1 MFDNPQQEV
10 KNMSKKLRPIKLSDE
25 EFELFYKE
33 IYAEFGPKG
42 VPAFDPKAR
51 VTAPVEEEPMVEEI
65 PAEPVLEEVPQEIPA
80 EPVMEEE
87 VPAEPVYVPDEEVV
101 QENTAKAA
109 AVIRN
114 VREDEAMDDYS
125 DAAPAPKKE
134 KGVAGLVITLCIEC
148 LAIAGVVAYWL
159 VHIL

>member
-10 KNMSKKLRPIKLSDE
+10 KNMSKKLRPIKMSDE

-42 VPAFDPKAR
+42 VPAFDRNAQVAK
-51 VTAPVEEEPMVEEI
+51 PVEE
-65 PAEPVLEEVPQEIPA
+65 PVA
-80 EPVMEEE
+80 EPVMEPAAE
-87 VPAEPVYVPDEEVV
+87 VFEEPVAEEIPQEAPAAAPVYYPQEEI

-109 AVIRN
+109 AKIRN
-114 VREDEAMDDYS
+114 VHADEVIDDYT
-125 DAAPAPKKE
+125 DDVQIVKKE
-134 KGVAGLVITLCIEC
+134 KGVAGLVVTLCIEC

-159 VHIL
+159 IKIL

>member
-10 KNMSKKLRPIKLSDE
+10 KNMSKKLRPIKMSDE

-42 VPAFDPKAR
+42 VPAFDRNAQ
-51 VTAPVEEEPMVEEI
+51 AEDPVEEPVAEEI
-65 PAEPVLEEVPQEIPA
+65 SQEAPTA
-80 EPVMEEE
+80 T
-87 VPAEPVYVPDEEVV
+87 PVYYPHEEAI

-114 VREDEAMDDYS
+114 VKKDQVIDEHNKEVKIV
-125 DAAPAPKKE
+125 KKE
-134 KGVAGLVITLCIEC
+134 KGIAGLVVTLCIEC
-148 LAIAGVVAYWL
+148 LAIAGVVAYWMIK
-159 VHIL
+159 IL

>member
-10 KNMSKKLRPIKLSDE
+10 NKMSKKLRPIKMSDE

-42 VPAFDPKAR
+42 VPAFDRNAQ
-51 VTAPVEEEPMVEEI
+51 VNQPVVEPEEEVIAEIPMEEEI
-65 PAEPVLEEVPQEIPA
+65 PQEIPA
-80 EPVMEEE
+80 EPVFTPEEE
-87 VPAEPVYVPDEEVV
+87 VI
-101 QENTAKAA
+101 QETSAKAA

-114 VREDEAMDDYS
+114 VQEDEFIDDYT
-125 DAAPAPKKE
+125 DGVTVTKKE
-134 KGVAGLVITLCIEC
+134 KGITGLVVTLCFEC

-159 VHIL
+159 IHIL